1 MNASSIATFRMRTA
15 CSLVLVV
22 LSVVPQAN
30 GHAGR
35 RFTVEVVNQKL
46 QAQGINTGPDD
57 GAPAF
62 RPYLN
67 SLHDHFRNIEA
78 ANAAIANLPGYDI
91 PAFTLPLVGKRLE
104 LEWTGTRKWVNP
116 PLEPDPQTRP
126 IFEPL
131 DDDELITI
139 FGPFSDTNSVQMGTL
154 VLAESLPESGATDVD
169 LVYQINSLPSQVL
182 YLLTFEMAALEVD
195 GTPSSVMRSDP
206 IYVTLAPAGE
216 TPEAA
221 CSRRLFF

>member
-1 MNASSIATFRMRTA
+1 MATFRMRTA

-22 LSVVPQAN
+22 FSAVPQAN

-46 QAQGINTGPDD
+46 QVQGINTGPSD

-104 LEWTGTRKWVNP
+104 LEWTSTRKWVNP
-116 PLEPDPQTRP
+116 PLEPDAQTRP

-131 DDDELITI
+131 DDSELITI
-139 FGPFSDTNSVQMGTL
+139 FGPFSDTNSDQMGTL

-182 YLLTFEMAALEVD
+182 YLLTFTMAAVEVD
-195 GTPSSVMRSDP
+195 GTPSSVMAAIRFTSPWLPLAKRQRS
-206 IYVTLAPAGE
+206 
-216 TPEAA
+216 A